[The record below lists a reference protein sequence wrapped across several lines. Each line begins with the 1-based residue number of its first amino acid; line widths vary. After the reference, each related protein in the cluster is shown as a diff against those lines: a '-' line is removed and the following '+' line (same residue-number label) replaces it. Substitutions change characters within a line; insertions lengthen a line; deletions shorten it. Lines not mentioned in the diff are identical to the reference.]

1 MTSKSETNIYKKM
14 RLLAG
19 KSQTAVA
26 NALGIKPQTVQK
38 WEYSGKHHPSSAHWK
53 ALADLYEVQ
62 VDIFLRLSEGQ
73 DVDLERIIPPLQ
85 NEGSDDLSPLERELI
100 ELIRNYGGKKI
111 LEGLV
116 EQMRKR
122 AEVPPPS
129 IPTLE
134 G

>member
-1 MTSKSETNIYKKM
+1 MTSKSATNIYKKM

-26 NALGIKPQTVQK
+26 NALGIRSQTVQK
-38 WEYSGKHHPSSAHWK
+38 WEYSGNHHPSSAHWK
-53 ALADLYEVQ
+53 TLADLYGVP
-62 VDIFLRLSEGQ
+62 VDVFLRLSEGQ
-73 DVDLERIIPPLQ
+73 EVNLERIISPAPDRGA
-85 NEGSDDLSPLERELI
+85 EDLSLLERELI
-100 ELIRNYGGKKI
+100 DLIRDYGGKKI

-122 AEVPPPS
+122 AEVPLPS
-129 IPTLE
+129 IPTLK

>member
-1 MTSKSETNIYKKM
+1 MTSKSATNIYKRM

-19 KSQTAVA
+19 MSQTAVSK
-26 NALGIKPQTVQK
+26 ALGIRSQTVQK
-38 WEYSGKHHPSSAHWK
+38 WEYSGNHHPSSAHWK
-53 ALADLYEVQ
+53 ALADLYDVQ
-62 VDIFLRLSEGQ
+62 VDIFLKLSEGQ
-73 DVDLERIIPPLQ
+73 EVDFERIIPPVQ
-85 NEGSDDLSPLERELI
+85 NRSADDLSPLERELI
-100 ELIRNYGGKKI
+100 DLIRDYGGKKI

>member
-1 MTSKSETNIYKKM
+1 M
-14 RLLAG
+14 
-19 KSQTAVA
+19 
-26 NALGIKPQTVQK
+26 
-38 WEYSGKHHPSSAHWK
+38 
-53 ALADLYEVQ
+53 
-62 VDIFLRLSEGQ
+62 
-73 DVDLERIIPPLQ
+73 
-85 NEGSDDLSPLERELI
+85 SPLERELI
-100 ELIRNYGGKKI
+100 DLIRDYGGKKI